1 MNLNQAVPSANKAF
15 SFCCLPTAF
24 FSREEYRSL
33 SLEAVVLYSLMLDRL
48 SLSAKHGWVDSEG
61 RVYIV
66 FSRSEAAQMLRCG
79 EKKATQV
86 YQELEKAGL
95 IERKKQGQGNLTV
108 IYLFDFSDNSSAED
122 APTEEAPVE
131 GAPAEDT
138 PAEDECVEEETAPSI
153 QTGQND
159 TSRQVEMTSLDR
171 SKSPVKEGEGG
182 VTGQNDT
189 SRQVKT
195 TRLDRSKRPPIQ
207 TNINQTNTNQTDILL
222 PPTPLTEREGGS
234 SSRSRREDE
243 EEVRGQIGYDGLW
256 AQQTE
261 AGRSYLTALV
271 TWLAEIKQSARRSP
285 NRTVAVG
292 GSTYTCAVLAQELE
306 GVTAGHIEH
315 TLAVLTSAQS
325 IANPRSY
332 ALTVLLNALR
342 TPLPAQCQTGG
353 SAPARHF
360 GRTVPFDPQPTSE
373 RIQQNNDWL
382 DSFLA
387 GMA

>member
-61 RVYIV
+61 RVYIA
-66 FSRSEAAQMLRCG
+66 FPRAEAAQALRCST
-79 EKKATQV
+79 KTATRV
-86 YQELEKAGL
+86 FQELEDAKL
-95 IERKKQGQGNLTV
+95 IERKKEDGPGSRTIV
-108 IYLFDFSDNSSAED
+108 YLFDFLGNSSAED
-122 APTEEAPVE
+122 APAEDAPVE
-131 GAPAEDT
+131 GASAEDT
-138 PAEDECVEEETAPSI
+138 PAEGAPAEGAPVP
-153 QTGQND
+153 QEAEGGQNFPTPGEK
-159 TSRQVEMTSLDR
+159 TSPPGD
-171 SKSPVKEGEGG
+171 KISPPR
-182 VTGQNDT
+182 GQNFPTPGDKISPPQGT
-189 SRQVKT
+189 KF
-195 TRLDRSKRPPIQ
+195 PPIQ

-292 GSTYTCAVLAQELE
+292 GSTYTCAALAQELA